1 MNSFRLFVMIEHDAD
16 AFLDCLR
23 NSFRHPAIFV
33 GRQLEKVLPIVFG
46 GGDVIAVRAEHQR
59 ALRVGHAG
67 HHAIEVTVLIDVG
80 DFFDL
85 IGLHVE
91 KPLYKKNCG
100 LATA

>member
-1 MNSFRLFVMIEHDAD
+1 MPTHSSG
-16 AFLDCLR
+16 CLR
-23 NSFRHPAIFV
+23 NSFRLPAIFV

-46 GGDVIAVRAEHQR
+46 GGDVIAVRAEHER
-59 ALRVGHAG
+59 STRISHAG
-67 HHAIEVTVLIDVG
+67 HHAIEVTVLIDVR